1 MRNLPAVWGAFFFFF
16 TEKTNSGLGLTK
28 DEKKE
33 RSSPLVQ
40 ARRHLQ
46 RSSALHRAVPK
57 RLLGA
62 FCGSKSG
69 HRALWDGFGGWEPL
83 LRLHMGTWDTRLG
96 TGTSRQEGLRSL
108 PLPSTPFFPP
118 VKDGPDASTVRA
130 VPVHVEP
137 GG

>member
-1 MRNLPAVWGAFFFFF
+1 MRTRNLPAVCGALFF
-16 TEKTNSGLGLTK
+16 TVKTNSGLGPIK

-33 RSSPLVQ
+33 RSSPLVHV
-40 ARRHLQ
+40 RRHLQ
-46 RSSALHRAVPK
+46 SSALHQAVPK

-69 HRALWDGFGGWEPL
+69 DRAAWDGRGGREPL
-83 LRLHMGTWDTRLG
+83 LRLHVGTWDTRLG
-96 TGTSRQEGLRSL
+96 TGTSRQEGSRSL
-108 PLPSTPFFPP
+108 PLPSIPFFPP